1 MILLNPDEKNGYE
14 KKYCTNSQT
23 FSLITFHIQVQN
35 YLLRKDM
42 MILNKPKKIAT
53 GTPFEFGEH
62 RLHFGEEIVE
72 LADSTS
78 LLNNLGCVAQKDA

>member
-1 MILLNPDEKNGYE
+1 
-14 KKYCTNSQT
+14 
-23 FSLITFHIQVQN
+23 
-35 YLLRKDM
+35 M
-42 MILNKPKKIAT
+42 MTLNKPKKIAT